1 MSMPRLLPLFLAI
14 LAAAAIAGPPEAAR
28 AADHVDVAL
37 VIVDDVSGS
46 INDTEF
52 NLQKT
57 GYYDAFTNPAVIAA
71 MVNGR
76 NHQIAVAY
84 VEFAADF
91 QVKTVLDWTII
102 KDAASAT
109 AFATAMRD
117 APRSFRGRTAIGAGI
132 DEAMQELAKLAV
144 PTDRKVI
151 DVCGDGN
158 NNSGR
163 EVTAARDDAV
173 GKGVTINGLALA
185 NESDVPWLQAHTHP
199 PGGLGN
205 YYRNNVTGGEGSF
218 VLEIHSYESFA
229 QAIRRKLIEE
239 IASAPARPANPPTA
253 LARAPS

>member
-1 MSMPRLLPLFLAI
+1 MSMRRLLPLFLSA
-14 LAAAAIAGPPEAAR
+14 LAATIIGAARPAR

-52 NLQKT
+52 SLQKT
-57 GYYDAFTNPAVIAA
+57 GYYDAITNPAVIAA

-91 QVKTVLDWTII
+91 QVRAVLDWTII
-102 KDAASAT
+102 KDAASAS

-132 DEAMQELAKLAV
+132 DEAMKQLAKLAI
-144 PTDRKVI
+144 PADRSVI
-151 DVCGDGN
+151 DVCGDGT

-163 EVTAARDDAV
+163 EVTAARDEAV

-239 IASAPARPANPPTA
+239 IASAPATTPKATA
-253 LARAPS
+253 IRLARE